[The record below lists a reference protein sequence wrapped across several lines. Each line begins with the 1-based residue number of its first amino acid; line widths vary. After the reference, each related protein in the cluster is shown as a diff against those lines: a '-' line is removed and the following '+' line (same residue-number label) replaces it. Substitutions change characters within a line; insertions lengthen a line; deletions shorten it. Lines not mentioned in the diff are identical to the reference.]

1 MANHEYI
8 LRAVAP
14 DAIGVLADVAT
25 LVANHRLSVTKSEDF
40 ADVDA
45 GRFFIWQ
52 TLEAPAEFGREG
64 FEAAFADM
72 AARRDMIWSLR
83 PAESKPRAII
93 MVSKGD
99 HCLVDLLHRHRRGK
113 LGAEIAAVVSN
124 HETLRWHCD
133 AHNLPFHHIPV
144 TAETKPEAERA
155 LLDLVKDYEADFVV
169 LARYMQV
176 LSADAVAALEGR
188 CINIHH
194 SALPSFKGARPYDQ
208 AHARGVKL
216 IGATAHYVTGDLDE
230 GPIIAQDTQSVDH
243 HFTAKEL
250 AEMGRD
256 VEARVLSRAVTAHA
270 EGRVFLNGS
279 RTVVF

>member
-40 ADVDA
+40 ADVGA

-72 AARRDMIWSLR
+72 AARREMEWSLR
-83 PAESKPRAII
+83 PVESKPRAII

-99 HCLVDLLHRHRRGK
+99 HCLVDLLHRHRRGR

-124 HETLRWHCD
+124 HETLRWHC
-133 AHNLPFHHIPV
+133 
-144 TAETKPEAERA
+144 
-155 LLDLVKDYEADFVV
+155 LLYT
-169 LARYMQV
+169 
-176 LSADAVAALEGR
+176 S
-188 CINIHH
+188 
-194 SALPSFKGARPYDQ
+194 PSPRDQ
-208 AHARGVKL
+208 R
-216 IGATAHYVTGDLDE
+216 
-230 GPIIAQDTQSVDH
+230 
-243 HFTAKEL
+243 
-250 AEMGRD
+250 
-256 VEARVLSRAVTAHA
+256 
-270 EGRVFLNGS
+270 GS
-279 RTVVF
+279 RMPSSA

>member
-1 MANHEYI
+1 MASHEYI

-40 ADVDA
+40 ADQEA

-52 TLEAPAEFGREG
+52 TLEAPQEFGREG
-64 FEAAFADM
+64 FEAAFADL
-72 AARRDMIWSLR
+72 AARREMHWSLR
-83 PAESKPRAII
+83 PADQKPRALV

-99 HCLVDLLHRHRRGK
+99 HCLIDLLHRHRRGR

-133 AHNLPFHHIPV
+133 QHCVPFHYIPV
-144 TAETKPEAERA
+144 TPDTKPEAERQ
-155 LLDLVKDYEADFVV
+155 LLDLVKQAEAGFVV

-176 LSADAVAALEGR
+176 LSAETVAALEGR

-194 SALPSFKGARPYDQ
+194 SALPSFKGARPYEQ

-216 IGATAHYVTGDLDE
+216 IGATAHYVTSDLDE
-230 GPIIAQDTQSVDH
+230 GPIIAQDTQGVDH
-243 HFTAKEL
+243 HFTASEL

-270 EGRVFLNGS
+270 EGRVFLNGA

>member
-1 MANHEYI
+1 MAGHEYI
-8 LRAVAP
+8 LRALAP

-40 ADVDA
+40 ADQEA

-52 TLEAPAEFGREG
+52 TLEAPQEFGREG
-64 FEAAFADM
+64 FEAAFADL
-72 AARRDMIWSLR
+72 AARRDMEWSLR
-83 PAESKPRAII
+83 PADQKPRALV

-99 HCLVDLLHRHRRGK
+99 HCLIDLLHRHRRGR

-133 AHNLPFHHIPV
+133 QHGVAFHHIPV
-144 TAETKPEAERA
+144 TPDTKPEAERE
-155 LLDLVKDYEADFVV
+155 LLDLVNEAAADFVV

-176 LSADAVAALEGR
+176 LSADTVAALQGR

-194 SALPSFKGARPYDQ
+194 SALPSFKGARPYEQ

-216 IGATAHYVTGDLDE
+216 IGATAHYVTSDLDE
-230 GPIIAQDTQSVDH
+230 GPIIAQDTQNVDH
-243 HFTAKEL
+243 HFTASEL

-270 EGRVFLNGS
+270 EGRVFLNGA